1 VGRLLQRGMEAR
13 TRTGTRLDCVCVGEG
28 EWGNTSD
35 ESDYP
40 IFPIHVHTGPFFFF
54 IFHDDAT
61 EDMISVYMC
70 M

>member
-1 VGRLLQRGMEAR
+1 MGRLLHRGMEAR
-13 TRTGTRLDCVCVGEG
+13 TRTGTRLDCVRVGEG
-28 EWGNTSD
+28 EWGNNSD

-40 IFPIHVHTGPFFFF
+40 IFPIHVHTGPFFF

>member
-1 VGRLLQRGMEAR
+1 MHRGMEAR
-13 TRTGTRLDCVCVGEG
+13 TRTGTRLDCVCEGEG

-40 IFPIHVHTGPFFFF
+40 IFPIHVHTGPFF
-54 IFHDDAT
+54 IFHDAT

>member
-1 VGRLLQRGMEAR
+1 MGRLLQRGKEAR

-40 IFPIHVHTGPFFFF
+40 IFPIHVHTGPFF